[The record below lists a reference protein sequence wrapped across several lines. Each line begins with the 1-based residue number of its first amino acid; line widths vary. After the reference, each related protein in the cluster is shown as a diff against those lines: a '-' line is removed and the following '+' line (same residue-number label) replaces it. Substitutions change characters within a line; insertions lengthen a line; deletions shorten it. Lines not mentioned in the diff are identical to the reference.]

1 MVLGV
6 LFNENRRKNHIRLTE
21 NKISKSLGILH
32 PTKFLSTRNVGKMFI
47 FFFIHSCIKYC
58 DTAWGSTK
66 LKKIFTYRK
75 KATKVSQSCSCQT
88 IDD

>member
-32 PTKFLSTRNVGKMFI
+32 PTKFLSTRNIGKMF
-47 FFFIHSCIKYC
+47 FFFYTQLHKILRYCLGKYQIEENIH
-58 DTAWGSTK
+58 
-66 LKKIFTYRK
+66 L
-75 KATKVSQSCSCQT
+75 
-88 IDD
+88 

>member
-32 PTKFLSTRNVGKMFI
+32 PTKFLSTRNIGKMFI
-47 FFFIHSCIKYC
+47 FFYTQLHKILRYCLGKYQIEENIH
-58 DTAWGSTK
+58 
-66 LKKIFTYRK
+66 L
-75 KATKVSQSCSCQT
+75 
-88 IDD
+88 

>member
-47 FFFIHSCIKYC
+47 FFLY
-58 DTAWGSTK
+58 TVA
-66 LKKIFTYRK
+66 
-75 KATKVSQSCSCQT
+75 
-88 IDD
+88 

>member
-47 FFFIHSCIKYC
+47 FFYTQLHKILRYCLGKYQIEENIH
-58 DTAWGSTK
+58 
-66 LKKIFTYRK
+66 L
-75 KATKVSQSCSCQT
+75 
-88 IDD
+88 